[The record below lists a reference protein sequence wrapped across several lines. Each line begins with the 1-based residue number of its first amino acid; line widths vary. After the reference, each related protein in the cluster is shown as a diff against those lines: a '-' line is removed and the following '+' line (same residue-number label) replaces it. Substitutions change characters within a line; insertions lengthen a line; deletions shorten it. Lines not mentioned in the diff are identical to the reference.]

1 MAAVGRFGHAWPAAR
16 SAAAKPR
23 KSEETMVRIG
33 CLAVLLLAGSLAR
46 AQDVAGIEL
55 CTHESRMDR
64 RTGCL
69 QSNVDYLHKLIAKN
83 AADAQQKLSA
93 AAGEISALKAT
104 VATLQAAVA
113 AQQASVDKLQAAA
126 RKPDASKPDAPAS
139 KPNAK

>member
-1 MAAVGRFGHAWPAAR
+1 MAAVGRFGHARGQLRDRPQR
-16 SAAAKPR
+16 KPR

-46 AQDVAGIEL
+46 AQDVTGIEL

-126 RKPDASKPDAPAS
+126 KKPDAK
-139 KPNAK
+139 